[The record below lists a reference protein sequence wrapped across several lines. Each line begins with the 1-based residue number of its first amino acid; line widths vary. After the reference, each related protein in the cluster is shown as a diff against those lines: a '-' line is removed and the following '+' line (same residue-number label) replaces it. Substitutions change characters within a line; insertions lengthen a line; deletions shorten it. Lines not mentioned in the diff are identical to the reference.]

1 METTPKKEIHIYAQM
16 HVEGQVASVF
26 TGYHMHSAP
35 SPLGRPQKR
44 HEKQLEK
51 YSP

>member
-1 METTPKKEIHIYAQM
+1 MKTTPRKETHIYAQM
-16 HVEGQVASVF
+16 HVEVASLQ
-26 TGYHMHSAP
+26 YHVHSAP
-35 SPLGRPQKR
+35 SPLGRPQKT